1 MAEGLLCPRGMASSL
16 AVCHHGGPHVATL
29 QVGGLRR
36 RFSRRACGV
45 VSGSLD
51 GPSEFSRGAALFC
64 GWARRQTVSALRW
77 GGQLWCLPS
86 PPVSFEAGE
95 FVEQWAFLPHWQAT
109 VKRRGLVFILSSL
122 IVTGALAS
130 FALQPSLSLTEE
142 NLLFLE
148 AWRTVDRAY
157 VDKSFNGQSWFRYRE
172 DALKKEPMKTR
183 EETYAAI
190 RKMLATLDDPFTR
203 FLEPEKFKS
212 LQSGTNGAVTGV
224 GLEVGFNTSDSSTSN
239 EDLVVVSPVS
249 GGPAARAGVVPGD
262 LIMAIDGVPTH
273 GMGLYDA
280 ARRLQGPVQ
289 SEVQLTLLKKES
301 TAPKTITV
309 LREKITLNP
318 VTWRL
323 CEIPQKD
330 GSAPLK
336 LGYIRLSTFNQNS
349 SSAVKN
355 AIETLQ
361 ESGAAAFILDIRNN
375 SGGLFPSGVEIAKMW
390 LDKGVIVYI
399 ADSMGVRDIYDT
411 DGGSAISTKEPLVV
425 LVNKGTA
432 SASEILAGALK
443 DNKRA
448 VILGEPT
455 FGKGRIQSVFQL
467 SDGSGMAVTI
477 ARYETPAHI
486 NIDKVG
492 ITPDRPLPA
501 ALPMD
506 EEAFCRCLEDAS
518 SDCNLTFTS
527 LFSG

>member
-280 ARRLQGPVQ
+280 ARRLQ
-289 SEVQLTLLKKES
+289 
-301 TAPKTITV
+301 
-309 LREKITLNP
+309 
-318 VTWRL
+318 
-323 CEIPQKD
+323 
-330 GSAPLK
+330 
-336 LGYIRLSTFNQNS
+336 
-349 SSAVKN
+349 
-355 AIETLQ
+355 
-361 ESGAAAFILDIRNN
+361 
-375 SGGLFPSGVEIAKMW
+375 
-390 LDKGVIVYI
+390 
-399 ADSMGVRDIYDT
+399 
-411 DGGSAISTKEPLVV
+411 
-425 LVNKGTA
+425 
-432 SASEILAGALK
+432 
-443 DNKRA
+443 
-448 VILGEPT
+448 
-455 FGKGRIQSVFQL
+455 
-467 SDGSGMAVTI
+467 
-477 ARYETPAHI
+477 
-486 NIDKVG
+486 
-492 ITPDRPLPA
+492 
-501 ALPMD
+501 
-506 EEAFCRCLEDAS
+506 
-518 SDCNLTFTS
+518 
-527 LFSG
+527 